1 MLLQIVK
8 STVGISCKIYIILVD
23 HAIRQQEYF
32 YTLFLDLLSP
42 QRIISRIPVSD
53 KKQVPRIILSRY
65 LFIGKCII
73 SLINTYV
80 YECRI
85 CVFERLRL
93 IRLYFNPRSML
104 SSVPLK
110 GVEPSDPGT

>member
-23 HAIRQQEYF
+23 HAISQQEYF

-53 KKQVPRIILSRY
+53 KKHHAPNLLQNDI
-65 LFIGKCII
+65 
-73 SLINTYV
+73 
-80 YECRI
+80 
-85 CVFERLRL
+85 VFEQSYYK
-93 IRLYFNPRSML
+93 IP
-104 SSVPLK
+104 SSALLC
-110 GVEPSDPGT
+110 